1 MEKILVSKVVTRFAP
16 SPTGTLHI
24 GGVRTALFNY
34 VYAKQNE
41 GLFLV
46 RIEDTDKERSKKE
59 YEKNI
64 LDSLA
69 SIGLSPDE
77 KPINQSERNDVY
89 VDAAKK
95 IFESGNAYWC
105 DCSKEELEEMRKQQ
119 EKDGKKPM
127 YDGRSR
133 NKGLKQSENTVLRL
147 ATPEDGEIIVND
159 LIRGKVVFQNSELDD
174 LILLRSDGTPTYH
187 LCNVVDD
194 FEQNVTTVIRGEDHL
209 SNTPRQIHIQNAL
222 GYPALEYAHLPLV
235 LGPDKRRLS
244 KRHAATSLEEY
255 KSDGYLDSAI
265 LNTLARLGWS
275 KGDQEVFY
283 MEDLIRDFNIS
294 DVQKAGAIF
303 DITKLDWLNTQHI
316 ANLSF
321 EDFKKELKPFLKDL
335 SIDIDNHQNVD
346 LLLSSM
352 RTVESTF
359 KKIADD
365 LIPYYFEVNTYN
377 QQAID
382 KFVDNEGLK
391 ILNDLSGIL
400 LSIDEWSENNID
412 NALKNYQNENNC
424 PVPKVNQPIR
434 IALTGSTKSPSLGL
448 TLAIF
453 GKNEALKRINNLI
466 AVSYT
471 HLTLPTR

>member
-147 ATPEDGEIIVND
+147 ATPEDGEIVVND

-321 EDFKKELKPFLKDL
+321 EDFKKELKPFLEDL

-466 AVSYT
+466 D
-471 HLTLPTR
+471 RIG

>member
-1 MEKILVSKVVTRFAP
+1 MSKVITRFAP

-133 NKGLKQSENTVLRL
+133 NKGLKQTENTVLRL
-147 ATPEDGEIIVND
+147 ATPEDGEIVVND

-316 ANLSF
+316 ANLSL
-321 EDFKKELKPFLKDL
+321 EDFKKVLKPFLEDL

-365 LIPYYFEVNTYN
+365 LIPYYFEVNKYN

-453 GKNEALKRINNLI
+453 GKNEALKRIDNLI
-466 AVSYT
+466 D
-471 HLTLPTR
+471 HIG

>member
-244 KRHAATSLEEY
+244 KRHAATSLEKY

-321 EDFKKELKPFLKDL
+321 EDFKKELKPFLGDL

-359 KKIADD
+359 KKIAED

-453 GKNEALKRINNLI
+453 GKNEALKRIDNLI
-466 AVSYT
+466 D
-471 HLTLPTR
+471 HIG

>member
-1 MEKILVSKVVTRFAP
+1 MEKILVSKIVTRFAP

-283 MEDLIRDFNIS
+283 MEDLIRDFNIR

-321 EDFKKELKPFLKDL
+321 EDFKKELKPFLEDL
-335 SIDIDNHQNVD
+335 SIDIDSHQNVD

-412 NALKNYQNENNC
+412 NALKNYQNENDC

-466 AVSYT
+466 D
-471 HLTLPTR
+471 HIG

>member
-283 MEDLIRDFNIS
+283 MEDLIRDFNIR

-365 LIPYYFEVNTYN
+365 LIPYYVEVNTYN

-412 NALKNYQNENNC
+412 NALKNYQNENDC

-466 AVSYT
+466 D
-471 HLTLPTR
+471 RIG

>member
-147 ATPEDGEIIVND
+147 ATPEDGEIVVND

-283 MEDLIRDFNIS
+283 MEDLIRDFNIR

-321 EDFKKELKPFLKDL
+321 EDFKKELKPFLEDL
-335 SIDIDNHQNVD
+335 SIDIDSHQNVD

-365 LIPYYFEVNTYN
+365 LIPYYFEVNAYN

-391 ILNDLSGIL
+391 ILNDLSEIL

-466 AVSYT
+466 S
-471 HLTLPTR
+471 RIG